1 MSTWDT
7 PENPPPAANS
17 HSESHANG
25 TFDTGAMQAAIV
37 DADASNSA
45 AQAGRVDPENSRRA
59 RELGWVEPQS
69 FDYGARAP
77 TTVLHAEEPVDEE
90 NGDEMVSRHQSSTW
104 AHDAAKY
111 EWDAEY
117 GDVGPRNEKLEAEL
131 FRADFHNRAG
141 EKFKNLITVKVI
153 VESKT
158 RVEPIQ
164 DFKSA
169 GLHPVMLENVEL
181 CGYEFAT
188 PIQAYAIPAVITGH
202 DMIGVAQTGSGK
214 TAAFLVPCISQ
225 LMGKVKKLAAPRP
238 NLAVGFDPAR
248 DRVRAEPL
256 ILVVAPTRE
265 LCCQIFD
272 EARRLCY
279 RSMMRPCVAYGGAP
293 IRDQVAQLARGCDLL
308 VATPG
313 RLLDYMSRPDI
324 LSLSRV
330 RYTIIDEA
338 DQMLHSDWEE
348 DMAKIMGGG
357 DANED
362 GDHRYLLFSATFPK
376 RLQRLAAKFLDT
388 DHIHVSIGRTGSTH
402 ANVKQQ
408 VLWADQDKKMR
419 ALYDLLISMPPSRTL
434 VFVRFKKTADFVD
447 DYLFNLGL
455 PSTSIHSDR
464 TQIEREDAIRSFKA
478 GQSPILVATGVSARG
493 LDIRNVMHVINFD
506 LPSAEHDG
514 QNEYIHRI
522 GRTARIGNEG
532 LATSFYNE
540 RDEPMGEFLTKILME
555 TNQEVPD
562 FLQHFK
568 PEDGVLNFDEDDE
581 EEDQDTMTTDGGA
594 SGGAWGSGGDSG
606 NAGNVG
612 GADADNTAADS
623 WGTGGDDGASGNRG
637 GW

>member
-1 MSTWDT
+1 MDTWDT
-7 PENPPPAANS
+7 NETSAAMAHPENPP
-17 HSESHANG
+17 NG
-25 TFDTGAMQAAIV
+25 AFDTATMQAAIGE
-37 DADASNSA
+37 ADPANGA
-45 AQAGRVDPENSRRA
+45 AQGGRVDAETMQRMRD
-59 RELGWVEPQS
+59 LGWVEPQS
-69 FDYGARAP
+69 FDYAASAP
-77 TTVLHAEEPVDEE
+77 TTVLHANEPQNEE
-90 NGDEMVSRHQSSTW
+90 NGGDIRSKHQASTW

-111 EWDAEY
+111 EWNAEY

-131 FRADFHNRAG
+131 FRADYLNRAG
-141 EKFKNLITVKVI
+141 EKFDNLITIKVI

-169 GLHPVMLENVEL
+169 GLHPVMLQNVEL

-188 PIQAYAIPAVITGH
+188 PIQAYAIPAVTTGH

-214 TAAFLVPCISQ
+214 TAAFLIPCISQ

-293 IRDQVAQLARGCDLL
+293 IRDQVSQLARGCDILI
-308 VATPG
+308 ATPG
-313 RLLDYMSRPDI
+313 RLLDFMSRPDI

-338 DQMLHSDWEE
+338 DEMLHSDWEE

-376 RLQRLAAKFLDT
+376 RMQRLAAKFLET
-388 DHIHVSIGRTGSTH
+388 DHVHVSIGRTGSTH
-402 ANVKQQ
+402 VNVKQQ
-408 VLWADQDKKMR
+408 VLWADQDKKMK

-478 GQSPILVATGVSARG
+478 GQSPILVATGVSGRG

-506 LPSAEHDG
+506 LPAAEHDG

-540 RDEPMGEFLTKILME
+540 KDEPMGEFLAKILME

-562 FLQHFK
+562 FLHHFK
-568 PEDGVLNFDEDDE
+568 PEDGVLNFDEEE
-581 EEDQDTMTTDGGA
+581 EEDDLDLVATNDGSGGA
-594 SGGAWGSGGDSG
+594 AWGSGGDVASAP
-606 NAGNVG
+606 AG
-612 GADADNTAADS
+612 DATAATAGDS
-623 WGTGGDDGASGNRG
+623 WGSGGDNGAAAKLDA
-637 GW
+637 W